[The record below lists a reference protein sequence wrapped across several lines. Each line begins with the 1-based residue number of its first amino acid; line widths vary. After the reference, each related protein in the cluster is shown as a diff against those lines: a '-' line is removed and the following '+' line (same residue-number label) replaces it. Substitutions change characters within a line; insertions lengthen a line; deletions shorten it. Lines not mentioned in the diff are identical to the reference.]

1 MRAKMIDAHE
11 FCNSLQSLGGDVQS
25 EKTNTKFARLSINL
39 GELLRELGRLKSRNR
54 AIAELQF
61 AASRLGCAIDRSDVY
76 VLVRALTAP
85 RDHL

>member
-1 MRAKMIDAHE
+1 VRAKMIDAHE

-61 AASRLGCAIDRSDVY
+61 AAIVDSVARSI
-76 VLVRALTAP
+76 VRTSMSSFAL
-85 RDHL
+85 

>member
-61 AASRLGCAIDRSDVY
+61 AAIVDWVARSI
-76 VLVRALTAP
+76 VRTSMSSFAL
-85 RDHL
+85 